1 MDTVEIGTVKPVKIE
16 DEVRSSY
23 LDYAMSVIVSRALP
37 DVRDGLK
44 PVHRRI
50 LYAINELGI
59 RHTSPYKKC
68 ARIVGEV
75 LGKYHPHGDA
85 PVYEALVRMAQDFSM
100 RYVLVEGQGNFGS
113 VDNDPPAAMRYTEAR
128 LAAIAQEMLIDID
141 KDTVGFVPNFDDT
154 LKEPVVLPSRLPN
167 LLVNGSSGIAVG
179 MATNIPPHNLTE
191 ICQAIT
197 FLIDHPQAT
206 IDELVEFVPAPDF
219 PTGGIILGLEE
230 VRKAYTT
237 GQGRVVTRA
246 KADITDL
253 PKGRRQILITELPYQ
268 INKAELVER
277 IAKLTK
283 DKKVEGISEIRD
295 ESDRQG
301 MRIVIELKKETHPE
315 QLLNNLYKHTALQSV
330 FYVNMLALVDGQPRV
345 ISLKEALQHYIDFR
359 HQVIVRRS
367 RFELKQAKDRA
378 HILEGLK
385 IALDHLDQ
393 VVAIIRRS
401 RTTETA
407 RDELI
412 ANLGLSQT
420 QAQAILD
427 LQLRRLVALE
437 REKILDEYSE
447 TLKTIAHLED
457 LLADPKKILLLI
469 KEETEELKSKFGDAR
484 RTQVTLEEAA
494 DFSDKDLIPHQEMVV
509 TLSTRG
515 YAKRVPSDTYR
526 LQHRGGKGVR
536 GMVTKEAE
544 EASIFLIADTHDTLL
559 FFTSKGRVL
568 SIKCYRIPQDT
579 SRTAKGTPLVNLL
592 SLNPEEQISTA
603 VTANFEPGNFLLL
616 ATRKGKIKRTPIE
629 RFSSLKARGLIAIT
643 LGSGDELVAAR
654 LAKEEDEVMLVT
666 EKGKAIRFAVSDF
679 RALSRTSQG
688 VRGIRLSPGD
698 RVISMEVVCPA
709 THILTVTSNGF
720 GKLTPIEGYPTQ
732 HHGGKGVLTHR
743 VSQKVGRVV
752 AAKQTSP
759 SGELM
764 LISDKGVIIRV
775 TKESISIQGRS
786 TRGVR
791 LMNLDPGHEVISI
804 ACPLEEAAGKA
815 PRQIRGL

>member
-1 MDTVEIGTVKPVKIE
+1 MDTVEIGAVKPVKIE

-237 GQGRVVTRA
+237 GQGRVVIRA

-412 ANLGLSQT
+412 ANLGLSQI

-804 ACPLEEAAGKA
+804 ACPLEETTDRA

>member
-1 MDTVEIGTVKPVKIE
+1 MDTTEIGAVRPVKIE

-50 LYAINELGI
+50 LYGMNELGI
-59 RHTSPYKKC
+59 RHNSPYKKC

-141 KDTVGFVPNFDDT
+141 KDTVDFVPNFDDT

-191 ICQAIT
+191 VCQAIA

-219 PTGGIILGLEE
+219 PTGGIILGVEE

-237 GQGRVVTRA
+237 GQGRVVVRA

-295 ESDRQG
+295 ESDRHG
-301 MRIVIELKKETHPE
+301 MRIVIELKKETYPE

-407 RDELI
+407 RDELM
-412 ANLGLSQT
+412 ANLGLSQI

-447 TLKTIAHLED
+447 TLKTIARLED

-469 KEETEELKSKFGDAR
+469 KEEAEELKSKFGDAR
-484 RTQVTLEEAA
+484 RTQITLEEAA
-494 DFSDKDLIPHQEMVV
+494 NFSDKDLIPHQEMVV

-544 EASIFLIADTHDTLL
+544 AASIFLIADTHDTLL
-559 FFTSKGRVL
+559 LFTSKGRVL

-592 SLNPEEQISTA
+592 SLSPEEQISTA

-616 ATRKGKIKRTPIE
+616 ATRRGKIKRTPIE

-643 LGSGDELVAAR
+643 LESGDELVAAR
-654 LAKEEDEVMLVT
+654 LAKEEDEVLLVT

-688 VRGIRLSPGD
+688 VRGIRLSPED
-698 RVISMEVVCPA
+698 KVISMEVVYPA
-709 THILTVTSNGF
+709 TNILTVTSNGF
-720 GKLTPIEGYPTQ
+720 GKLTPIESYPTQ
-732 HHGGKGVLTHR
+732 HRGGKGVLTHR
-743 VSQKVGRVV
+743 VSQKVGKVV

-759 SGELM
+759 LGELM

-775 TKESISIQGRS
+775 PKESIPIQGRS
-786 TRGVR
+786 TCGVR
-791 LMNLDPGHEVISI
+791 LMNLDSGHEVISI
-804 ACPLEEAAGKA
+804 ACPLEETYEG